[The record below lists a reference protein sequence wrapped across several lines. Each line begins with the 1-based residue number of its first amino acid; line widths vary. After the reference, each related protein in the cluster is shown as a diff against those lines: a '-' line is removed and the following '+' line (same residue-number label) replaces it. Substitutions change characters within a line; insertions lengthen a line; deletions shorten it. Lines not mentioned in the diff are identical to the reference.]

1 MTTNFIIIRNWDNP
15 FAAGIAGGDVAP
27 CACDPGGFRYV

>member
-1 MTTNFIIIRNWDNP
+1 MNTHIIIIRNWDFP
-15 FAAGIAGGDVAP
+15 YAAGFAGGGDAP